1 MLCGAVCRIVEGGG
15 WSWGTLGRRRARC
28 VLRDGPMMAI
38 EPEDS
43 RPALCGLGRSW

>member
-1 MLCGAVCRIVEGGG
+1 MLCGAVCRIVEGTWGGGG
-15 WSWGTLGRRRARC
+15 WSWGTLGPRRARE
-28 VLRDGPMMAI
+28 MMAI